1 MTSLL
6 ELIKRLS
13 ELSPREQTI
22 RGLEA
27 RVEIGPQTETEQTN
41 TTINRVLIA
50 TYPSARV
57 VTKATQDKANL
68 LVTYRPLFPFAIDRL
83 SGLDLVRVRLLAK
96 NYISSYVIGSGWLC
110 SRDGLND
117 ALIEGLGFKKIGNFM
132 TESDFNQSVAI
143 GRICKP
149 EGVKN
154 QSGFVNYVAGKMGLD
169 TVLFSG
175 DLDDEVKEV
184 LVIAGNSVD
193 MLEIINAKNQNLDTL
208 ITGELSP
215 EIRLLANEEGINTL
229 ELGAF
234 ATEEPGMK
242 RLRDVISLDFPE
254 MKVEFT
260 ESSNIAKALRPYKND
275 MA

>member
-1 MTSLL
+1 MTTLL
-6 ELIKRLS
+6 DIVKRLH
-13 ELSPREQTI
+13 ELSPKELTV
-22 RGLEA
+22 RGLES

-68 LVTYRPLFPFAIDRL
+68 LITYRPLFPFVIDRL

-96 NYISSYVIGSGWLC
+96 NYISSYVVGSGWLC
-110 SRDGLND
+110 TKDGLND
-117 ALIEGLGFKKIGNFM
+117 RLVETLGLKRTGDFM
-132 TESDFNQSVAI
+132 TEGDFGDLVGI
-143 GRICKP
+143 GRACKP
-149 EGVKN
+149 PGVKN
-154 QSGFVNYVAGKMGLD
+154 HSGFVNYIAGKLNLD

-175 DLDDEVKEV
+175 NLDDEVGDV
-184 LVIAGNSVD
+184 LVIAGNIVD
-193 MLEIINAKNQNLDTL
+193 MPEIINAKNQDLETL
-208 ITGELSP
+208 VTGELSP
-215 EIRLLANEEGINTL
+215 EIRLLANEESINTL

-242 RLRDVISLDFPE
+242 RLRDVLSLEFPE
-254 MKVEFT
+254 LKVDFT
-260 ESSNIAKALRPYKND
+260 DSGNLARALRPYKDD

>member
-1 MTSLL
+1 MTTLL

-193 MLEIINAKNQNLDTL
+193 MPEIINAKNQNLDTL

-229 ELGAF
+229 ELSAF

>member
-1 MTSLL
+1 MTTLL
-6 ELIKRLS
+6 ELIKRLR
-13 ELSPREQTI
+13 ELSPREHTI
-22 RGLEA
+22 RGLEG
-27 RVEIGPQTETEQTN
+27 RVEIGPQTETEQAN

-50 TYPSARV
+50 TYPSARI

-68 LVTYRPLFPFAIDRL
+68 LITYRPLFPFAIDRL
-83 SGLDLVRVRLLAK
+83 SGLDLIRVRLLAK

-110 SRDGLND
+110 NRDGLND
-117 ALIEGLGFKKIGNFM
+117 ALVEVLGFKKIGDFM
-132 TESDFNQSVAI
+132 TESDDNQLTAI

-149 EGVKN
+149 AGVKN

-175 DLDDEVKEV
+175 DLDDEAKEV
-184 LVIAGNSVD
+184 LVIAGSSVD
-193 MLEIINAKNQNLDTL
+193 MPEIINAKSQNLDTL

-215 EIRLLANEEGINTL
+215 EIRLLANEEGINNL
-229 ELGAF
+229 ELGSF

-260 ESSNIAKALRPYKND
+260 ESGSIAKALRPYKND